1 MGKPEGINNYRLYHW
16 KVMEWETDD
25 REKLIKQTKYK
36 TVLDIQ
42 KDYPMFDRTKV
53 YMLSNNLY
61 KYKKESCNKYL
72 KYSIC
77 KINEPITIEIDG
89 VKYNIANKISNN
101 NIEDAD

>member
-1 MGKPEGINNYRLYHW
+1 MGKPEGINNYRIWHW
-16 KVMEWETDD
+16 KVIEYVDD
-25 REKLIKQTKYK
+25 AQQSVLKETKYR
-36 TVLDIQ
+36 TVADIK

-53 YMLSNNLY
+53 YMLSNKLY

-72 KYSIC
+72 KYKIC

-89 VKYNIANKISNN
+89 VKYNILNKISNN